1 MILSKMNIC
10 SNIAPRSSGASENVR
25 KRGFQ
30 AIRRRPAT
38 SCKNRTCGQ
47 GCREFLP
54 PFFAPG
60 LGYLR
65 LLAHIFAMVTLVR
78 TTDIVR
84 LSFLRALLS
93 DSGIHAEVFDENIAS
108 LEGGIG
114 AFPRRLV
121 VPPALR
127 VAAENVLRDAEEY
140 YDD

>member
-1 MILSKMNIC
+1 MARTGIPAWI
-10 SNIAPRSSGASENVR
+10 
-25 KRGFQ
+25 F
-30 AIRRRPAT
+30 RRV
-38 SCKNRTCGQ
+38 
-47 GCREFLP
+47 
-54 PFFAPG
+54 FFAPG
-60 LGYLR
+60 LGYSR

-84 LSFLRALLS
+84 LAN
-93 DSGIHAEVFDENIAS
+93 SGIHTDVFDENIAS

-127 VAAENVLRDAEEY
+127 LAAETVLRDAEEY